1 MWSSQIS
8 VLLDNDLDL
17 LNISMVFNNVHLNSF
32 ILNYDIANVRACGI
46 LEELFGLGKSINRLP
61 KSCPPLMQCRQLQ
74 QQQLVE
80 MSCDKTSQNFFFGSS
95 KRSAEISILR
105 EEAFLITFFSS
116 LKMHCCPTCWSRI
129 FYSFI
134 QHWAV
139 LWDKDKIY
147 TTYLKTRYETWQRF
161 FCILIYRWISPFI
174 NNYSFETDWKF
185 SVAFWF
191 VVTQYNKK

>member
-8 VLLDNDLDL
+8 VLLLRQDLDL
-17 LNISMVFNNVHLNSF
+17 LNISIVLNNIHLNSF
-32 ILNYDIANVRACGI
+32 ILNFDIANVRACGI

-116 LKMHCCPTCWSRI
+116 LKMHCSVPLLKPD
-129 FYSFI
+129 FLFI
-134 QHWAV
+134 HPIHWAEF
-139 LWDKDKIY
+139 LYEIRIKIY
-147 TTYLKTRYETWQRF
+147 TTYLKTRYETWQQD
-161 FCILIYRWISPFI
+161 IS
-174 NNYSFETDWKF
+174 NLNL
-185 SVAFWF
+185 
-191 VVTQYNKK
+191 

>member
-8 VLLDNDLDL
+8 VLLLRQDLDL
-17 LNISMVFNNVHLNSF
+17 LNISIVLNNIHLNSF

-61 KSCPPLMQCRQLQ
+61 KSCPPLMQCRQLQQQ

-116 LKMHCCPTCWSRI
+116 LKMHCCPTLEAGFSIHSSSTLSR
-129 FYSFI
+129 
-134 QHWAV
+134 V
-139 LWDKDKIY
+139 LIWDKDKNLLNLFENTLWNLTDI
-147 TTYLKTRYETWQRF
+147 F

-174 NNYSFETDWKF
+174 NNFRR
-185 SVAFWF
+185 FWRKEE
-191 VVTQYNKK
+191 NL